1 VPGPERV
8 LTWARWV
15 CGEEAARL
23 PEPKGKLDA
32 MTGYSFTTAV
42 WRDGQWVVPAIT
54 EAGASG
60 KANGPEDR
68 PRDATARWD
77 QIRWREHEEQVRR
90 LRQRIFAASRAGDYN
105 KVRSLQK
112 LMLRSRS
119 NALVGVRQVTERNA
133 GRLTPGVDGRIALS
147 AADKERLAAE
157 IQRPPE
163 RFRPVRRVFI
173 PKAKGKLRPLGIPV
187 IADRARQAV
196 VRNALEPEW
205 EARFEPRSYGF
216 RPGRG
221 CHDAMEAIYQ
231 VVKGKDPRRRWIL
244 DADLQGAFDH
254 IDHGFVLGQL
264 GAFPARG
271 MVAGW
276 LKAGVMDQG
285 RFAPT
290 EEGAP
295 QGVIGPLILNIA
307 LHGMETA
314 AGVRYFKRSRGGIE
328 TAPDAPV
335 LVRYADDLLVFCHS
349 REHAERV
356 RQQLAGWLAPRGL
369 VFNEAKTQIVHVSQ
383 GCDFLGFNV
392 RRYHGRIPLIKPS
405 KDAVRRIRERL
416 RTEMRALLGG
426 NAAAVM
432 RTLAPIIRG
441 WAAYYRTQV
450 SSEVF
455 SALDNYMWK
464 LLYKWVKRTHPS
476 KSRWWRMDRYFGRF
490 NRSRNDRWIFGD
502 KDTGAYLP
510 KFAWTKIV
518 RHVMVTGSASPDDPE
533 LARYWAD
540 RRGRKHNGPLSV
552 LLLARLKAQRG
563 RCPLCQT
570 MLLHADREP
579 QHPREWEQWL
589 RGIRTAI
596 SKLNIATGTG
606 TDDQRLIHAACAA
619 RVAKTAT
626 PASLLAASLPAGP
639 A

>member
-1 VPGPERV
+1 VGQVGLR
-8 LTWARWV
+8 
-15 CGEEAARL
+15 GESGNA

-32 MTGYSFTTAV
+32 MTGYSFTTPV
-42 WRDGQWVVPAIT
+42 WQDGRWAAPAIT
-54 EAGASG
+54 AVTVAR

-68 PRDATARWD
+68 PRGAPAQWD
-77 QIRWREHEEQVRR
+77 TVRWREHEEQVRR
-90 LRQRIFAASRAGDYN
+90 LRQRIFAASQAGDH
-105 KVRSLQK
+105 KRVRSLQK

-119 NALVGVRQVTERNA
+119 NALVSVRQVTERNA

-147 AADKERLAAE
+147 AADKERLVAD
-157 IQRPPE
+157 IQRPPGQAL
-163 RFRPVRRVFI
+163 PVRRVFI
-173 PKAKGKLRPLGIPV
+173 PKANGKQRPLGIPV
-187 IADRARQAV
+187 IADRARQAA

-221 CHDAMEAIYQ
+221 CHDAIEAIYQ
-231 VVKGKDPRRRWIL
+231 VVKGRDPKRQWIL

-254 IDHGFVLGQL
+254 IDHSFVLGQL

-271 MVAGW
+271 MIARW
-276 LKAGVMDQG
+276 LTAGVMDKG

-295 QGVIGPLILNIA
+295 QGGVISPLILNIA

-335 LVRYADDLLVFCHS
+335 LVRYADDLLAFCHS
-349 REHAERV
+349 REHAEQV
-356 RQQLAGWLAPRGL
+356 RQQLTDWLRARGL
-369 VFNEAKTQIVHVSQ
+369 VFSQAKTQIVHVSQ

-392 RRYHGRIPLIKPS
+392 RRYHGRLPLIKPS

-432 RTLAPIIRG
+432 RTLTPVIRG

-450 SSEVF
+450 SSKVF
-455 SALDNYMWK
+455 SALDDYMWK
-464 LLYKWVKRTHPS
+464 LLYKWVKRTHPK

-490 NRSRNDRWIFGD
+490 NRSRNDRWVFGD
-502 KDTGAYLP
+502 KDTGACLP

-518 RHVMVTGSASPDDPE
+518 RHVMVTGAASPDDPG

-540 RRGRKHNGPLSV
+540 RRGRKQNGPLSV

-563 RCPLCQT
+563 RCPLCGT
-570 MLLHADREP
+570 LLLHADREP
-579 QHPREWEQWL
+579 QHPREWEQWI
-589 RGIRTAI
+589 RGTRTAI
-596 SKLNIATGTG
+596 SKLNIAAGTG
-606 TDDQRLIHAACAA
+606 PDDQRLIIHTACAA
-619 RVAKTAT
+619 QAARSAT
-626 PASLLAASLPAGP
+626 PAALLAASPPPGP

>member
-1 VPGPERV
+1 
-8 LTWARWV
+8 L
-15 CGEEAARL
+15 
-23 PEPKGKLDA
+23 EPRGKLDA
-32 MTGYSFTTAV
+32 G
-42 WRDGQWVVPAIT
+42 VPPVGG
-54 EAGASG
+54 AG
-60 KANGPEDR
+60 ANGPEGVALDWNAV
-68 PRDATARWD
+68 D
-77 QIRWREHEEQVRR
+77 WRAAEDQVRR
-90 LRQRIFAASRAGDYN
+90 LRQRIFAATAAGDYK
-105 KVRSLQK
+105 KVRSLQR

-119 NALVGVRQVTERNA
+119 NALVSVRQVTERNA
-133 GRLTPGVDGRIALS
+133 GRLTPGVDGRVVLS
-147 AADKERLAAE
+147 AEGKGNLAAE
-157 IQRPPE
+157 MARPL
-163 RFRPVRRVFI
+163 RAARPVRRVFI
-173 PKAKGKLRPLGIPV
+173 PKANGKQRPLGIPV

-221 CHDAMEAIYQ
+221 CHDAIEAIYQ
-231 VVKGKDPRRRWIL
+231 VIKGKAPKRQWIL

-271 MVAGW
+271 MIARW
-276 LKAGVMDQG
+276 LKAGVMDRG
-285 RFAPT
+285 RLAPT

-295 QGVIGPLILNIA
+295 QGGVISPLIMNIA

-314 AGVRYFKRSRGGIE
+314 AGVRYYWRSRGGLE

-335 LVRYADDLLVFCHS
+335 LVRYADDLLVFCRT
-349 REHAERV
+349 REGAERA
-356 RQQLAGWLAPRGL
+356 RGMLAGWLRPRGL
-369 VFNEAKTQIVHVSQ
+369 VFNEAKTQIVHVDQ
-383 GCDFLGFNV
+383 GCDFLGFSI
-392 RRYHGRIPLIKPS
+392 RRYHGRLPLIKPS

-416 RTEMRALLGG
+416 RTEMRALLGS

-432 RTLAPIIRG
+432 RALAPVIRG

-455 SALDNYMWK
+455 SDLDDYMWK
-464 LLYKWVKRTHPS
+464 LLYKWVKRTHPK
-476 KSRWWRMDRYFGRF
+476 KSRWWRMDRYFSRF
-490 NRSRNDRWIFGD
+490 NRARKDRWVFGD

-518 RHVMVTGSASPDDPE
+518 RHVMVTGTASPDDSR

-540 RRGRKHNGPLSV
+540 RRGRKQNGPLSV

-563 RCPLCQT
+563 RCPLCGT

-579 QHPREWEQWL
+579 EHPREWEQWL

-596 SKLNIATGTG
+596 TMLNIAAGNSPDG
-606 TDDQRLIHAACAA
+606 QCLIHAACRNRTARPAA
-619 RVAKTAT
+619 
-626 PASLLAASLPAGP
+626 PALLLAAHAPIGP

>member
-1 VPGPERV
+1 
-8 LTWARWV
+8 
-15 CGEEAARL
+15 
-23 PEPKGKLDA
+23 LDA
-32 MTGYSFTTAV
+32 GVSSA
-42 WRDGQWVVPAIT
+42 DG
-54 EAGASG
+54 AG
-60 KANGPEDR
+60 ANGPEGVALDWNAV
-68 PRDATARWD
+68 D
-77 QIRWREHEEQVRR
+77 WRAAEDQVRR
-90 LRQRIFAASRAGDYN
+90 LRQRIFAATAAGDCK
-105 KVRSLQK
+105 KVRSLQR

-119 NALVGVRQVTERNA
+119 NALVSVRQVTERNA
-133 GRLTPGVDGRIALS
+133 GRLTPGVDGQVVLS
-147 AADKERLAAE
+147 AEGKGNLAAE
-157 IQRPPE
+157 MARPL
-163 RFRPVRRVFI
+163 RAARPVRRVFI
-173 PKAKGKLRPLGIPV
+173 PKANGKQRPLGIPV

-221 CHDAMEAIYQ
+221 CHDAIEAIYQ
-231 VVKGKDPRRRWIL
+231 VIKGRDPKRQWIL

-254 IDHGFVLGQL
+254 IDHEFVLGQL

-271 MVAGW
+271 LIAAW

-290 EEGAP
+290 GEGAP
-295 QGVIGPLILNIA
+295 QGGVISPLIMNIA

-314 AGVRYFKRSRGGIE
+314 AGVRYHWRSRGGLE

-335 LVRYADDLLVFCHS
+335 LVRYADDLLVFCHT
-349 REHAERV
+349 REGAERAQG
-356 RQQLAGWLAPRGL
+356 RLAEWLRPRGL
-369 VFNEAKTQIVHVSQ
+369 VFSEAKTQIVHVDQ
-383 GCDFLGFNV
+383 GCDFLGFSI
-392 RRYHGRIPLIKPS
+392 RRYHGRLPLIKPS

-416 RTEMRALLGG
+416 RTEMRALLGS

-432 RTLAPIIRG
+432 RALTPVIRG

-455 SALDNYMWK
+455 SALDDYMWK
-464 LLYKWVKRTHPS
+464 LLYKWVKRTHPK

-490 NRSRNDRWIFGD
+490 NRSRNDRWVFGD

-518 RHVMVTGSASPDDPE
+518 RHVMVTGTASPDDPR
-533 LARYWAD
+533 LARYWAN
-540 RRGRKHNGPLSV
+540 RRGTKQNGPLSV

-563 RCPLCQT
+563 RCPLCGT

-596 SKLNIATGTG
+596 TKLSIAAGNG
-606 TDDQRLIHAACAA
+606 PDDQRLIHTACRNRTARPAA
-619 RVAKTAT
+619 
-626 PASLLAASLPAGP
+626 PALLLAARAPTGP